1 MKLLALLTI
10 LAALAGAPRAAAQAS
25 AQAPLPVH
33 PELYS
38 FADVYRLAV
47 GEAAQADESF
57 AAGPRRVSI
66 APHEAAGPRFSVHR
80 AGAVEPWLL
89 LLSGLAAAG
98 WVAHRRL
105 VNPL

>member
-1 MKLLALLTI
+1 MKLLASLVLS
-10 LAALAGAPRAAAQAS
+10 AALAPAALAAAPS
-25 AQAPLPVH
+25 H

-47 GEAAQADESF
+47 GEAAPAGEAF
-57 AAGPRRVSI
+57 AAAPVRVSL
-66 APHEAAGPRFSVHR
+66 ASPEPAAARFSVRR
-80 AGAVEPWLL
+80 AGPVEPWLL

>member
-1 MKLLALLTI
+1 MKLLASLVLS
-10 LAALAGAPRAAAQAS
+10 AALAPAALAAAPS
-25 AQAPLPVH
+25 H

-47 GEAAQADESF
+47 GEAAP
-57 AAGPRRVSI
+57 AAEAFEAAPVRVSI
-66 APHEAAGPRFSVHR
+66 EPAAPASPRFSVR
-80 AGAVEPWLL
+80 RPGPVEQWLL
-89 LLSGLAAAG
+89 FLSGLAAAG